1 MQIVQEEI
9 ACLRG
14 TGRGTRLS
22 KRRAVFVTMPPLL
35 SDIVRELL
43 SEKADLHVVDQIG
56 DREMLTERLPK
67 LQPDLVVIGLRNG
80 EGDDIGRLVLQVVP
94 NGKVLAISNNWRD
107 AYLLEMRLHRSRL
120 LDFSPENLLSAI
132 VAPDSPARE

>member
-1 MQIVQEEI
+1 
-9 ACLRG
+9 
-14 TGRGTRLS
+14 LS

-43 SEKADLHVVDQIG
+43 SEKAGLHVVDQIG

-67 LQPDLVVIGLRNG
+67 LQPDLVVIGLGNG
-80 EGDDIGRLVLQVVP
+80 EGDDIGRFVLQVVP
-94 NGKVLAISNNWRD
+94 NAKALAISNNGRD

-120 LDFSPENLLSAI
+120 PDFSPENLLSAI
-132 VAPDSPARE
+132 IASDSSARE